1 MNPSVFCAED
11 RVTCFFNPTTMKSI
25 HTIIFG
31 GSSLELE
38 RIMAEGA
45 GLIGGERI
53 SKSSLNKDQVS
64 VELIR
69 VRSSPLGIH
78 VVNINMSHSQT
89 TCTTVHHSALQCTTV
104 HHSAPQCTTVY
115 HSALQCTTVHHSA
128 PQCTTVYHSA
138 PQCTTV
144 YHSVPQCTTVYHSVP
159 QCTTVYH
166 SVPQCTTVYHSVPQ
180 CTTVYYSL
188 VQTKAFDSWFD
199 DKTVKHY

>member
-1 MNPSVFCAED
+1 MKCGDDSSLYDCCKTWIPRFFCAED

-78 VVNINMSHSQT
+78 VVNMNMSHS
-89 TCTTVHHSALQCTTV
+89 TTVHHSALHAFQPNYSAPQYTTV
-104 HHSAPQCTTVY
+104 HHSTLQPNYSAPQCTT
-115 HSALQCTTVHHSA
+115 CTPAQIQPNYSA
-128 PQCTTVYHSA
+128 PQSCTNQS
-138 PQCTTV
+138 
-144 YHSVPQCTTVYHSVP
+144 
-159 QCTTVYH
+159 
-166 SVPQCTTVYHSVPQ
+166 
-180 CTTVYYSL
+180 
-188 VQTKAFDSWFD
+188 FWF
-199 DKTVKHY
+199 VV